1 MIGIDTNI
9 LLRAVT
15 NDDPVQSPLARKLL
29 LEFSDQRQGV
39 LNVVTLV
46 EFAWTLRSRYR
57 YSRSEILEIIE
68 QLLRSRAYLVVER
81 SAISE
86 ALARSRDEG
95 LDFADALLGELNLAA
110 GCKTT
115 MTFDRKASIS
125 TAFSPAP

>member
-29 LEFSDQRQGV
+29 LDFSHQRPGV

-57 YSRSEILEIIE
+57 YRRSEILEIIE

-115 MTFDRKASIS
+115 MTFDLKASIS